1 MFSIRDPKSAATER
15 ITSLQRLHHV
25 GFVVKSIDHQIG
37 GFVKSLAATWDGKI
51 IHDPLQGAKVTF
63 LQTPWPGDAQVELVE
78 PVGDASPVSRFLQ
91 KGGGLHHLC
100 YEVENL
106 AEHLKCRREAGCV
119 VVRPPLPAAAFDNR
133 LIAWAWTREKL
144 LLEFL
149 EAERILSHTPRQE
162 DGRS

>member
-1 MFSIRDPKSAATER
+1 M
-15 ITSLQRLHHV
+15 QRLHHV
-25 GFVVKSIDHQIG
+25 GYVVDNIEAQVA
-37 GFVKSLAATWDGKI
+37 GFAKSLGAIWDQKI

-63 LQTPWPGDAQVELVE
+63 VRTPWPGDAQVELVE
-78 PVGDASPVSRFLQ
+78 PFGDASPVSRFLQ

-106 AEHLKCRREAGCV
+106 TEHLRGRREAGCV

-149 EAERILSHTPRQE
+149 EAERSNC
-162 DGRS
+162 